1 MAEDLFCAVC
11 GTRTVNGVCPKCNP
25 DMAQGG
31 YGNAD
36 YDRYRKIFVDSNEQ
50 FVGALGN
57 NYLQNFLT
65 SGSVGNGYAA
75 ISNKRVYFNGT
86 TFTKNE
92 KNRFVKQNESKI
104 VDLKD
109 VTGTGLVAF
118 NNIGA
123 IFGGVISFVMAAVM
137 LISGIAMNPR
147 SGGGIL
153 SLLGGV
159 VFLFLGIFCIVMYNV
174 RKTTLLKIDFAG
186 GCIAFDIKLY
196 NRAEVDT
203 FQRNIRIAK
212 DNALKEEENRSAN
225 AIRSAMSA
233 MPQQSAPAAS
243 SADELMKYASMLEKG
258 LITQEEFNAAK
269 ARLL

>member
-25 DMAQGG
+25 GMAQGG

-36 YDRYRKIFVDSNEQ
+36 YDRYRKIFIDSNEQ

-109 VTGTGLVAF
+109 VTGTGMVAS
-118 NNIGA
+118 NNIGP
-123 IFGGVISFVMAAVM
+123 IIGSVMGFIMA
-137 LISGIAMNPR
+137 LILIIGGIALNPS
-147 SGGGIL
+147 SGAGIVT
-153 SLLGGV
+153 LLGG
-159 VFLFLGIFCIVMYNV
+159 FLFVCLGVAGIIAYFV

-196 NRAEVDT
+196 NRAEV
-203 FQRNIRIAK
+203 
-212 DNALKEEENRSAN
+212 
-225 AIRSAMSA
+225 
-233 MPQQSAPAAS
+233 
-243 SADELMKYASMLEKG
+243 
-258 LITQEEFNAAK
+258 
-269 ARLL
+269 

>member
-1 MAEDLFCAVC
+1 MAENLFCAVC
-11 GTRTVNGVCPKCNP
+11 GTRTVNGVCPKCSP
-25 DMAQGG
+25 GVAQGG

-36 YDRYRKIFVDSNEQ
+36 NDRYRKIFVDSNEQ
-50 FVGALGN
+50 FIGALGN

-65 SGSVGNGYAA
+65 SGSVGKGYAA
-75 ISNKRVYFNGT
+75 ISNRRVYFNGT

-109 VTGTGLVAF
+109 VTGTGLVAY

-123 IFGGVISFVMAAVM
+123 IIGSVTGFLMALV
-137 LISGIAMNPR
+137 LIIGGIALNPS

-153 SLLGGV
+153 LLLGGFIFLILG
-159 VFLFLGIFCIVMYNV
+159 VFGIIMYNV

-196 NRAEVDT
+196 NHTEVDA

-233 MPQQSAPAAS
+233 MPQQAAPAS
-243 SADELMKYASMLEKG
+243 SGADELMKYASMLEKG